1 MQLWSRR
8 VLLLTPIGI
17 LALIVGSTGC
27 GTAVDATPKASAAP
41 AVAAADTEGWGTIKG
56 QVVWAGDK
64 VPERAPLK
72 VDKDQNACLK
82 NGPLLDD
89 KLIVNPKNKGV
100 RWAAV
105 YLISA
110 GGFKKAM
117 PIHPSRKDIKKK
129 VVEVDQPCC
138 LFEPHMIALREGQ
151 TLIVKNSAAI
161 PHNVKVDPEPSIN
174 QIVPPGGQ
182 LKLEDLKRRALP
194 LSIACNI
201 HGWMTGKVFVLPHP
215 YFAVTDEDGKFEIK
229 DAPAGDLR
237 LVVWHEEPGWVVY
250 DGAKRSNGKKITIKG
265 NETTDLGKIP
275 LKKAE

>member
-1 MQLWSRR
+1 MQLRCKR
-8 VLLLTPIGI
+8 ALMLIPIGA
-17 LALIVGSTGC
+17 LALIAG
-27 GTAVDATPKASAAP
+27 GTLCSSAVDAMPRASAAP
-41 AVAAADTEGWGTIKG
+41 AAAAAEAEGWGTIMG
-56 QVVWAGDK
+56 RVVWAGDK
-64 VPERAPLK
+64 VPERAPVK

-105 YLISA
+105 YLMSA

-117 PIHPSRKDIKKK
+117 PIHPSLKDIKKK
-129 VVEVDQPCC
+129 VVEIDQPCC
-138 LFEPHMIALREGQ
+138 LFEPHVMALREGQ
-151 TLIVKNSAAI
+151 TLVVKNSAAI
-161 PHNVKVDPEPSIN
+161 SHNVKVDPEPSIN

-182 LKLEDLKRRALP
+182 LKLDNLKPRALP

-229 DAPAGDLR
+229 DAPTGDLR
-237 LVVWHEEPGWVVY
+237 LVIWHEEPGWVVY
-250 DGAKRSNGKKITIKG
+250 DGAKRSNGKKVTIKAG
-265 NETTDLGKIP
+265 ETTDVGQVP
-275 LKKAE
+275 LKPAN